1 MIPLPRLP
9 IAKAVLLMAHQLAIP
24 IVIVHSKAVWI
35 EIIFIMVKHARM
47 AMNARGNQ
55 LALILLLRVL
65 MGK

>member
-1 MIPLPRLP
+1 MLSLPRLP
-9 IAKAVLLMAHQLAIP
+9 IAKAVLLMDQLAIP
-24 IVIVHSKAVWI
+24 IVIVHHSKAVWI
-35 EIIFIMVKHARM
+35 KMIITMVKHARM